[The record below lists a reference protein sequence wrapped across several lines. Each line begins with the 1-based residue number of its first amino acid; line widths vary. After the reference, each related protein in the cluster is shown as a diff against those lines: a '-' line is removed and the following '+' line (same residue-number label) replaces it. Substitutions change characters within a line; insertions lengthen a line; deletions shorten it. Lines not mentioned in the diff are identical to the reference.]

1 MDEFTASRTAL
12 AASLIRAL
20 HSRDDSAPL
29 LDDPWGD
36 RLVPESG
43 REGLRQYAL
52 ARMDLD
58 ALAAALRAPG
68 SIVDDY
74 LRASVAYATVVIRS
88 RYTEDALREA
98 VQNGTRQYVLIGA
111 GFDSFALRRPAYSQD
126 VEIFEIDH
134 PATQTLKLRRI
145 KECGISLPRSV
156 HFVLADL
163 ASETLEA
170 ALDRSSFRRD
180 EPTFFSWLG
189 VTSYLSREAN
199 LAVLRSVA
207 TCGAPGSELVFTYV
221 DQIEPNSDPGLRELR
236 ALVASMGEPFVS
248 GFDPKQLA
256 NDLQHVGLELVED
269 LDAQMMSARYR
280 RTGATTLQ
288 PFAPLHIALAR
299 VQAGKAMQLVV

>member
-1 MDEFTASRTAL
+1 MDELTASRTAL

-20 HSRDDSAPL
+20 HSRDDLAPL
-29 LDDPWGD
+29 FDDAWGD
-36 RLVPESG
+36 RLIPESA
-43 REGLRQYAL
+43 REDLRQHIL
-52 ARMDLD
+52 VKMDLD
-58 ALAAALRAPG
+58 ARAAALRAPG
-68 SIVDDY
+68 SILDDY
-74 LRASVAYATVVIRS
+74 LRASVGYAIVVIRS

-111 GFDSFALRRPAYSQD
+111 GFDSFALRRPAYSQH

-134 PATQTLKLRRI
+134 PATQTLKLQRI
-145 KECGISLPRSV
+145 RECGISLPRSV

-180 EPTFFSWLG
+180 ESTFFSWLG
-189 VTSYLSREAN
+189 VTSYLTREAN
-199 LAVLRSVA
+199 LAILRSVA

-221 DQIEPNSDPGLRELR
+221 DQIESNLDSGSGLRELR

-248 GFDPKQLA
+248 GFAPEQLA
-256 NDLQHVGLELVED
+256 DDLQHVGLELVDD
-269 LDAQMMSARYR
+269 LDAQMMSERYR

-288 PFAPLHIALAR
+288 PFAHQHIALAR
-299 VQAGKAMQLVV
+299 VPSGEAM